1 MSTAGK
7 VLSVLILVAS
17 LVWLILAA
25 GVDQLDRN
33 ANKALIDLREK
44 VIKLQD
50 DIKNT
55 QGLVS
60 KTKDQTTVMQEE
72 MDRGL
77 AVVFARQ
84 NDVQRNESTIREL
97 LSRVQYELAT
107 VQHMVQSAEKA
118 KTERAAEKVQEQSDL
133 DKVTAEVATLKA
145 KDTELRAKLQSLRD
159 EFKKTYA
166 LNSKTLEKSVR

>member
-7 VLSVLILVAS
+7 ALTVLILVAT
-17 LVWLILAA
+17 LVWVILAA

-33 ANKALIDLREK
+33 ANKALVELRAK
-44 VIKLQD
+44 VEKLQD
-50 DIKNT
+50 DVKET
-55 QGLVS
+55 QSLIAR
-60 KTKDQTTVMQEE
+60 TKDETSVMQEE

-77 AVVFARQ
+77 AVFFSRQ
-84 NDVQRNESTIREL
+84 NDVQRNGSTVREL

-107 VQHMVQSAEKA
+107 VQHTVTSAEKA

-133 DKVTAEVATLKA
+133 DKVTAEVVALKA
-145 KDTELRAKLQSLRD
+145 KDAELRAQLQSLRD

-166 LNSKTLEKSVR
+166 YNSDADGKAVK